1 MWRYLWCIFGTGK
14 SCKTLTWLGAAQ
26 IHNIPRIEGI
36 LASQL
41 VVGTHRIKTH
51 DFPSYETIAKIISH
65 STCMYILLNTGSN
78 IFPFTFDFNYV
89 HLSVDNNIGFF
100 YFDFIYLIHSVWV
113 YYFKNR
119 KKHTWYRDTQ
129 MTVHFLD
136 ISEQYGLK
144 SRHSYFKTPNDRTCP
159 CVRLWYRHIRK
170 CFI

>member
-1 MWRYLWCIFGTGK
+1 MMYIWTGK
-14 SCKTLTWLGAAQ
+14 SCKTLKWLGAAQ

-51 DFPSYETIAKIISH
+51 DFPSYETKPKIISH

-100 YFDFIYLIHSVWV
+100 NFDFIYLIHSVWV
-113 YYFKNR
+113 YYFNNSKG
-119 KKHTWYRDTQ
+119 KKYMIPWHPDDSALLRYIWTIRTEIQTFILQNTPLQNVSMCQTMISTHT
-129 MTVHFLD
+129 
-136 ISEQYGLK
+136 
-144 SRHSYFKTPNDRTCP
+144 
-159 CVRLWYRHIRK
+159 
-170 CFI
+170 